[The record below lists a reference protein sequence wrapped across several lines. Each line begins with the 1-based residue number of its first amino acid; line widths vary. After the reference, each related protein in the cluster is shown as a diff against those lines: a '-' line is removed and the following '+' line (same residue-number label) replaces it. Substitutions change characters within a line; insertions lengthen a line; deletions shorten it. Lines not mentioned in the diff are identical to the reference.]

1 MVSGDLIDW
10 LAILKQLFLLLH
22 FLYFKNP
29 DTAIQ
34 KHEIVKV
41 KEENIGDLFYTF
53 IEGKTLF
60 SHIYNTEVIM
70 K

>member
-10 LAILKQLFLLLH
+10 LGILKQLFLLLH
-22 FLYFKNP
+22 ILYFKNP
-29 DTAIQ
+29 DREM

-41 KEENIGDLFYTF
+41 KEENIGHLFYTL

-60 SHIYNTEVIM
+60 RHIYNTEVIR

>member
-22 FLYFKNP
+22 LLYFKKP
-29 DTAIQ
+29 DRAIQ
-34 KHEIVKV
+34 KHEIVEV

-53 IEGKTLF
+53 MEGKTLF
-60 SHIYNTEVIM
+60 SLIYNTEVIR